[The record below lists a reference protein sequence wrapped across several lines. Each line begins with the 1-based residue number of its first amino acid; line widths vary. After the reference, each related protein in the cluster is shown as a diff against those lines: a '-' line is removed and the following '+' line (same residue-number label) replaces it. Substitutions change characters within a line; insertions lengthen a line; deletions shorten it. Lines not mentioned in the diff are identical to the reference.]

1 MLFPF
6 SSEGEESGA
15 DWQPRGPQHR
25 PDWVL
30 PLDQVGST
38 SGPGGFYTW
47 TRWVLPLDQ
56 VGSTPGPGGFYEK
69 HVSVYSRSLNQHGVL
84 VVVDYADTVLV

>member
-25 PDWVL
+25 PD
-30 PLDQVGST
+30 
-38 SGPGGFYTW
+38 
-47 TRWVLPLDQ
+47 WVLPLDQ